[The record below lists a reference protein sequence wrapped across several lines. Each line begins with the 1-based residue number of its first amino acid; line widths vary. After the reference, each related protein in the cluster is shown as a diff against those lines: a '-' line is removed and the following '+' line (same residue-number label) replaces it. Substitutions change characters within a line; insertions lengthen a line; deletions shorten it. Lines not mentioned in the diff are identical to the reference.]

1 MVDLNELLTI
11 PNPPPV
17 PKNRRGEWSF
27 SQEFDPHD
35 LNSSTI
41 TATSQDKLE
50 GDEAIQK
57 FIVAQGGVIP
67 KGYRAIL
74 IEARHQTH
82 GWTRSQPDT
91 DATTRPTWFYKFRI
105 EPVGNTRNIDELI
118 ALVGKRKPATK
129 STTTT
134 DTVFHFIVGDTQLG
148 KVDGDGVL
156 GTVNRWEQS
165 IETAVTKWKQNGKP
179 PVHLSLVGDCIEGN
193 QSQNG
198 RNMWR
203 TSLTVTE
210 QTRILRRMILRTIDA
225 FITAPDIT
233 FTVVNGNH
241 DQVQRFQETREDDG
255 HATEAAIAVR
265 EALDTNKERYGH
277 VKIYVPQMDRGH
289 LVINLRGTSMVV
301 AHGHQWQRTK
311 SLDWWKSQSFH
322 NDNTHQ
328 AHILIHGHE
337 HEFSVRSAKD
347 RLVICAPT
355 MESESTWFSNKYG
368 GQAMR
373 GAVIFTTTE
382 GGVFQGLEVV

>member
-1 MVDLNELLTI
+1 
-11 PNPPPV
+11 
-17 PKNRRGEWSF
+17 
-27 SQEFDPHD
+27 
-35 LNSSTI
+35 
-41 TATSQDKLE
+41 
-50 GDEAIQK
+50 
-57 FIVAQGGVIP
+57 
-67 KGYRAIL
+67 
-74 IEARHQTH
+74 
-82 GWTRSQPDT
+82 
-91 DATTRPTWFYKFRI
+91 
-105 EPVGNTRNIDELI
+105 
-118 ALVGKRKPATK
+118 
-129 STTTT
+129 
-134 DTVFHFIVGDTQLG
+134 
-148 KVDGDGVL
+148 
-156 GTVNRWEQS
+156 
-165 IETAVTKWKQNGKP
+165 
-179 PVHLSLVGDCIEGN
+179 
-193 QSQNG
+193 
-198 RNMWR
+198 MWR

-241 DQVQRFQETREDDG
+241 DQVQRFQETRDDDG